1 VFENENSK
9 EMNGSSEKYKKK
21 PNSEKPSLSALLQ
34 GKLV

>member
-21 PNSEKPSLSALLQ
+21 LNSEKPS
-34 GKLV
+34 